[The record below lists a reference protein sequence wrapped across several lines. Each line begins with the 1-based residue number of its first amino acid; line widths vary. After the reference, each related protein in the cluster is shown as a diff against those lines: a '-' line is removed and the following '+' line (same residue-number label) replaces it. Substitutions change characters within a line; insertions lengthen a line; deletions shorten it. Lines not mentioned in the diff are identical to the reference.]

1 MTNIE
6 NNDNTDKVLELYKSG
21 KPIRTISKEL
31 GVPYNEVREI
41 IRSYATESKPLYA
54 NPQLVE
60 NKAPTVNP
68 NEPTDSALKTFQQ
81 RFK

>member
-21 KPIRTISKEL
+21 KPMRKIANEL
-31 GVPYNEVREI
+31 EVPYNEVREI

-54 NPQLVE
+54 NPSLVD
-60 NKAPTVNP
+60 NKAPTVDVNKSTNP
-68 NEPTDSALKTFQQ
+68 ALETFQQ